1 MGTRISTPALAA
13 QPIHTNEIANC
24 NETVRKTNSGRSVRG
39 MPSVLQRLVNKLK
52 TFRCFNLP
60 TSPRTVS
67 KVDPTIDT
75 KSKALEQEQNNRT
88 SDRMIAEIVGEVGPT
103 IDTKSKALEQ
113 EQNNRTSDRMIAEL
127 VGEENKALL
136 KEICEAPE
144 QKLLAKHVYS
154 DPRYTK
160 AKREF
165 EMAED
170 WRRTREQLNTRIC
183 DLVNEITKLKS
194 SGDYEANKVSIEA
207 RMSDLRQQFEALDV
221 EDKGTDD
228 LEQYRQLERD
238 NNCYLQGAVLDILHD
253 KLAQYEE
260 MLKVRGMPADQH
272 NYEYFALLNLVNKAR
287 EKYLDMAYPHDARAI
302 AEKIDGISV
311 KSNLE
316 TELQAAVAKFNQTR
330 TMSKIGFGKASDSQ
344 STIGQIGELTSEI
357 GTSEDDDDDD
367 EYEFFD
373 ALEYLEDGD
382 EFFDAMEYQP
392 NDYKQ

>member
-1 MGTRISTPALAA
+1 MGTRISTSTTLAA
-13 QPIHTNEIANC
+13 QPIHTNEVANC
-24 NETVRKTNSGRSVRG
+24 NDTLGKTKSGRFVRM
-39 MPSVLQRLVNKLK
+39 MPSDLHRLISKLW
-52 TFRCFNLP
+52 TFRCFNAP

-67 KVDPTIDT
+67 KVDLAADAKADPVADIKADPIIDT

-88 SDRMIAEIVGEVGPT
+88 SDRMIAEIVGE
-103 IDTKSKALEQ
+103 
-113 EQNNRTSDRMIAEL
+113 
-127 VGEENKALL
+127 ENKALL
-136 KEICEAPE
+136 KEIREAPE

-170 WRRTREQLNTRIC
+170 WRQTREQLNTQIC
-183 DLVNEITKLKS
+183 DLANEMTKLKS

-207 RMSDLRQQFEALDV
+207 RMSDLRRQFEALDV
-221 EDKGTDD
+221 EDKGTND
-228 LEQYRQLERD
+228 LKQYRQAERD

-287 EKYLDMAYPHDARAI
+287 EKYLDMAYPHDANAI
-302 AEKIDGISV
+302 HEKIDGVSV
-311 KSNLE
+311 KGALE
-316 TELQAAVAKFNQTR
+316 TELQAAVAKLNQTR
-330 TMSKIGFGKASDSQ
+330 TASKTDFGKASDSQ
-344 STIGQIGELTSEI
+344 STIGQIGEPTSETGI
-357 GTSEDDDDDD
+357 SEDDDS
-367 EYEFFD
+367 EYFD

-382 EFFDAMEYQP
+382 EFFDALEYQP
-392 NDYKQ
+392 NVYKQ

>member
-1 MGTRISTPALAA
+1 MGTRISTSTTLAA

-24 NETVRKTNSGRSVRG
+24 NDTLGKTKSGRFVRM
-39 MPSVLQRLVNKLK
+39 MPSDLQRLISKLW
-52 TFRCFNLP
+52 TFRCFNSP

-67 KVDPTIDT
+67 KVDLAADAKADPVADIKADPIIDT

-88 SDRMIAEIVGEVGPT
+88 SDRMIAEIVGE
-103 IDTKSKALEQ
+103 
-113 EQNNRTSDRMIAEL
+113 
-127 VGEENKALL
+127 ENKALL
-136 KEICEAPE
+136 KEIREAPE

-170 WRRTREQLNTRIC
+170 WRQTREQLNTQIC
-183 DLVNEITKLKS
+183 DLANEITKLKS

-207 RMSDLRQQFEALDV
+207 RMSDLRRQFEALDV
-221 EDKGTDD
+221 EDKGTND
-228 LEQYRQLERD
+228 LEQYRQAERD

-260 MLKVRGMPADQH
+260 VLKARCMPADQH

-287 EKYLDMAYPHDARAI
+287 EKYLDMAYPHDVNAI
-302 AEKIDGISV
+302 AEKIDGVSV
-311 KSNLE
+311 KGALE
-316 TELQAAVAKFNQTR
+316 TELQAAVAELNQTR

-344 STIGQIGELTSEI
+344 STVGQIGEPTSGI
-357 GTSEDDDDDD
+357 GTSEDDDD

-382 EFFDAMEYQP
+382 EFFDALEYQP

>member
-1 MGTRISTPALAA
+1 MGTRISTPATLAA

-24 NETVRKTNSGRSVRG
+24 DETVGKTKSGRFVRM
-39 MPSVLQRLVNKLK
+39 MPSVLQRLVNKLW
-52 TFRCFNLP
+52 TLRCFNSP

-67 KVDPTIDT
+67 KVDPAADAIADPAADIKADPAADTKADPKIDT

-88 SDRMIAEIVGEVGPT
+88 SDRMIAEIVGE
-103 IDTKSKALEQ
+103 
-113 EQNNRTSDRMIAEL
+113 
-127 VGEENKALL
+127 ENKALL
-136 KEICEAPE
+136 KEIREAPE

-170 WRRTREQLNTRIC
+170 WRQTREQLNTQIC
-183 DLVNEITKLKS
+183 DLANEITKLKS

-207 RMSDLRQQFEALDV
+207 RMSDLRRQFEALDV
-221 EDKGTDD
+221 EDKGTND
-228 LEQYRQLERD
+228 LKQYRQAERD

-253 KLAQYEE
+253 KLTQYEE
-260 MLKVRGMPADQH
+260 MLKARGMPADQH

-287 EKYLDMAYPHDARAI
+287 EKYLDMAYPHDANAI
-302 AEKIDGISV
+302 AEKIDGVSV
-311 KSNLE
+311 KGALE

-330 TMSKIGFGKASDSQ
+330 TASKTDFGKASDSQ
-344 STIGQIGELTSEI
+344 STIGQIGEQTSETGI
-357 GTSEDDDDDD
+357 SEDDDG
-367 EYEFFD
+367 EYFD

-382 EFFDAMEYQP
+382 EFFDALEYQP
-392 NDYKQ
+392 DDYKQ

>member
-1 MGTRISTPALAA
+1 MGTRISTPATLAA
-13 QPIHTNEIANC
+13 QPIHTSEIANC
-24 NETVRKTNSGRSVRG
+24 NETVSKTKSGRFVRM
-39 MPSVLQRLVNKLK
+39 MPSVLQRLVNKPW
-52 TFRCFNLP
+52 TFRCFNSP
-60 TSPRTVS
+60 SSPRTVS
-67 KVDPTIDT
+67 KVDPAADTKADPATDTKADPKIDT

-88 SDRMIAEIVGEVGPT
+88 SDRMIAEIVGE
-103 IDTKSKALEQ
+103 
-113 EQNNRTSDRMIAEL
+113 
-127 VGEENKALL
+127 ENKALL
-136 KEICEAPE
+136 KEIREAPE

-165 EMAED
+165 GLAED
-170 WRRTREQLNTRIC
+170 WRQTREQLNTQIC
-183 DLVNEITKLKS
+183 DLANEITKLKS
-194 SGDYEANKVSIEA
+194 SGDYEA
-207 RMSDLRQQFEALDV
+207 RMSDLRRQFEALDV
-221 EDKGTDD
+221 EDKGTND
-228 LEQYRQLERD
+228 LEQYRQAERD

-287 EKYLDMAYPHDARAI
+287 EKYLDLAYPHDANAT
-302 AEKIDGISV
+302 AEKIDGVSI

-316 TELQAAVAKFNQTR
+316 NELQAAMAELNQTR

-344 STIGQIGELTSEI
+344 STIGQIREPTSEI
-357 GTSEDDDDDD
+357 GTSEDDDD

-382 EFFDAMEYQP
+382 EFFDALEYQP
-392 NDYKQ
+392 NDYKK

>member
-1 MGTRISTPALAA
+1 MGTHISKPATLAA
-13 QPIHTNEIANC
+13 QPIHTNKITDC
-24 NETVRKTNSGRSVRG
+24 NEPVGKSNSGRSVRK
-39 MPSVLQRLVNKLK
+39 MPSVLQRLVNKLW
-52 TFRCFNLP
+52 TFRCFNSP

-67 KVDPTIDT
+67 KVDPTINTKSKALEQEQNNRASDRMIAEIVGEVDPTIDT

-88 SDRMIAEIVGEVGPT
+88 SDRMIAEIVGE
-103 IDTKSKALEQ
+103 
-113 EQNNRTSDRMIAEL
+113 
-127 VGEENKALL
+127 ENKALL
-136 KEICEAPE
+136 KEIREAPE

-165 EMAED
+165 ELAED
-170 WRRTREQLNTRIC
+170 WRQTREQLNTQIC
-183 DLVNEITKLKS
+183 DLANEITELKS

-207 RMSDLRQQFEALDV
+207 RMSDLRRQFEALDV
-221 EDKGTDD
+221 EDRGTND
-228 LEQYRQLERD
+228 LKQYRQAERD

-287 EKYLDMAYPHDARAI
+287 EKYLDLAYPHDANAT
-302 AEKIDGISV
+302 AEKIGGVSI

-316 TELQAAVAKFNQTR
+316 NELQAAVAELNQTR

-344 STIGQIGELTSEI
+344 STIGQIGEPTSEI
-357 GTSEDDDDDD
+357 GTSEGDDD

-382 EFFDAMEYQP
+382 EFFDALEYQP

>member
-1 MGTRISTPALAA
+1 MGTRISTPAILAA

-24 NETVRKTNSGRSVRG
+24 DESVGKTKSGRFVRM
-39 MPSVLQRLVNKLK
+39 MPSVLQRLVNKLW
-52 TFRCFNLP
+52 TFRCFNSP
-60 TSPRTVS
+60 TSPRIVS
-67 KVDPTIDT
+67 KVDLAADAKADPVTNTKADPATNTKADPIIDT

-88 SDRMIAEIVGEVGPT
+88 SDRMIAEIVGE
-103 IDTKSKALEQ
+103 
-113 EQNNRTSDRMIAEL
+113 
-127 VGEENKALL
+127 ENKALL
-136 KEICEAPE
+136 KEIREAPE

-170 WRRTREQLNTRIC
+170 WRQTREQLNTQIC
-183 DLVNEITKLKS
+183 DLANEITELKS

-207 RMSDLRQQFEALDV
+207 RMSDLRRQFEALDV
-221 EDKGTDD
+221 EDKGTND
-228 LEQYRQLERD
+228 LEQYRQAERD

-287 EKYLDMAYPHDARAI
+287 EKYLDLAYPHDANAT
-302 AEKIDGISV
+302 AEKIDGVSI

-316 TELQAAVAKFNQTR
+316 NELQAAVAELDQTR

-344 STIGQIGELTSEI
+344 STIGQIREPTSEI
-357 GTSEDDDDDD
+357 GTSEDDDD

-382 EFFDAMEYQP
+382 EFFDALEYQLD
-392 NDYKQ
+392 DYKQ

>member
-1 MGTRISTPALAA
+1 MGTRISTPAALAA
-13 QPIHTNEIANC
+13 QPLHTNEITDC
-24 NETVRKTNSGRSVRG
+24 NEPVGKSDSGRLVRKMS
-39 MPSVLQRLVNKLK
+39 SVLQRLVNKFK
-52 TFRCFNLP
+52 TFRCFNSP

-67 KVDPTIDT
+67 KVDPAADTKADPVADTKADPTIDT

-88 SDRMIAEIVGEVGPT
+88 SDRMIAEIVGE
-103 IDTKSKALEQ
+103 
-113 EQNNRTSDRMIAEL
+113 
-127 VGEENKALL
+127 ENKALL
-136 KEICEAPE
+136 KEIREAPE

-154 DPRYTK
+154 DPRYAK

-170 WRRTREQLNTRIC
+170 WRRTREQPNTQLY
-183 DLVNEITKLKS
+183 DLSDNITALES
-194 SGDYEANKVSIEA
+194 SGDYEADKVSIEA
-207 RMSDLRQQFEALDV
+207 GMSDLRRQFEALDV
-221 EDKGTDD
+221 EDKGAND
-228 LEQYRQLERD
+228 LKQYRQLERD

-344 STIGQIGELTSEI
+344 STTGQIGESASEI
-357 GTSEDDDDDD
+357 GTSEDDDD

-373 ALEYLEDGD
+373 ALEYLEDGE
-382 EFFDAMEYQP
+382 EFFDALEYQP